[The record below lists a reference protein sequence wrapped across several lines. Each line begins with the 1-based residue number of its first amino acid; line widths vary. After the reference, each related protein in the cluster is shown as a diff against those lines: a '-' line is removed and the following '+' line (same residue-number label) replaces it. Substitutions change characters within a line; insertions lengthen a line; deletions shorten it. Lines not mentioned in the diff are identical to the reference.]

1 MRTSLDASFQR
12 YIEGLCSP
20 GWGVGRTKVINKG
33 RKGLNHEEEEEQ
45 TFFKQRI
52 TGKFGQIDLEL
63 LFPLE
68 IGGEGISKR
77 TMPPYFHISPS
88 ISFTFSLENPVRR
101 NSTP

>member
-1 MRTSLDASFQR
+1 MQARMGGGGGA
-12 YIEGLCSP
+12 
-20 GWGVGRTKVINKG
+20 KVINIG
-33 RKGLNHEEEEEQ
+33 RKGLNHEEEEQ

-68 IGGEGISKR
+68 IGGEGISER

-88 ISFTFSLENPVRR
+88 ISFTFSLENPARR
-101 NSTP
+101 NSTA